1 MDTRV
6 TSAMTFQPPLVL
18 DSNGGD
24 AAKNFPISLRI
35 YSNTSDKTELYRLR
49 YRAFRAA
56 GWIGE
61 NGPAALS
68 DGYDLLPSTFAIAA
82 FHNGR
87 CIGSLRLAIGGAGAP
102 GSMPCEEQFPAEI
115 ATLVAKGS
123 KRLIEFS
130 RMAVDPSLT
139 NNSFRTTLYAS
150 LVRAG
155 FILTHAAGVDVVL
168 VAVHRKFSP
177 FYQAMCGFKVIAK
190 SDGYGDISEP
200 THFLG
205 RELDELDTRRR
216 QRNAFF
222 MFSPA
227 EIERARHT
235 LHAAQHQAA
244 AGPDGGEGQRRHLE
258 RGRPA
263 HQTPRLRL

>member
-1 MDTRV
+1 
-6 TSAMTFQPPLVL
+6 MTFQPPLVL

-35 YSNTSDKTELYRLR
+35 YSSTSDKSELYRLR

-56 GWIGE
+56 GWIVE
-61 NGPAALS
+61 NSRGAFS
-68 DGYDLLPSTFAIAA
+68 DDYDLLPSTFAIGA
-82 FHNGR
+82 FHNGQ
-87 CIGSLRLAIGGAGAP
+87 CIGSLRLAVGGAGAL
-102 GSMPCEEQFPAEI
+102 GSMPCEEQFPTEVGA
-115 ATLVAKGS
+115 LVAGGS
-123 KRLIEFS
+123 KRLVEFS
-130 RMAVDPSLT
+130 RMAVEPALT

-155 FILTHAAGVDVVL
+155 FILTYAADVDVAL
-168 VAVHRKFSP
+168 IAVHRKFSP

-190 SDGYGDISEP
+190 SDAYGGIPEP

-205 RELDELDTRRR
+205 RELGELDTRRR

-222 MFSPA
+222 TFSPE

-235 LHAAQHQAA
+235 LDAARHQAA
-244 AGPDGGEGQRRHLE
+244 A
-258 RGRPA
+258 
-263 HQTPRLRL
+263 